1 MLHQHLSIA
10 VVGRVVV
17 GGGIQQEVVVVM
29 VDISAGCHIGG
40 LLVGHEVVTRVEHIQ
55 LGRVLC
61 HLMVVVVLEIVD
73 QSRVVGGGARLG
85 EDHTLLDGVWDHV
98 GKLDC
103 VLGGEGGCVVL
114 ESHYLACFMGNN
126 VCLR

>member
-1 MLHQHLSIA
+1 
-10 VVGRVVV
+10 
-17 GGGIQQEVVVVM
+17 
-29 VDISAGCHIGG
+29 
-40 LLVGHEVVTRVEHIQ
+40 
-55 LGRVLC
+55 
-61 HLMVVVVLEIVD
+61 MVVVVLEIVD

-114 ESHYLACFMGNN
+114 EGHYLACFMRHN